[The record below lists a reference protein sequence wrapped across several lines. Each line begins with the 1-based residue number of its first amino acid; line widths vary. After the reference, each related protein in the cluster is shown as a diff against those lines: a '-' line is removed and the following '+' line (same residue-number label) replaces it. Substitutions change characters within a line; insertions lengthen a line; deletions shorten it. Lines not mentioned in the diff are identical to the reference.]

1 MSKTERKKTEERR
14 RSKVKM
20 GRSDIVLYVIVT
32 SIIVL
37 ILLAVIY
44 PLIFV
49 LSCSFSSGVA
59 VSSGRVIL
67 WPVDVSLKGYRV
79 VVSYKLFWTGFFN
92 TVLYTV
98 AGTALNLFLTI
109 LCAYPLSKRKLQGK
123 RLYMAYFMITMFI
136 SGGLIPTYI
145 LHVKLGLYNN
155 RLAII
160 LSGGLSVYNMIIM
173 RTFFRNSIPYELSEA
188 AKMDGCSDFR
198 YLLNVVLPL
207 SKPIIAIITMY
218 YAVAHWNSYYTEM
231 IYLRNPK
238 LYSLQQVM
246 RNVLKAS
253 NINMKDITDPEL
265 IAEMSGLTDV
275 MKYAMI
281 VVAVIPILM
290 VYPFIQKYFQKGVMI
305 GSVKG

>member
-14 RSKVKM
+14 LSQVKM

-98 AGTALNLFLTI
+98 AGTALNL
-109 LCAYPLSKRKLQGK
+109 S
-123 RLYMAYFMITMFI
+123 
-136 SGGLIPTYI
+136 
-145 LHVKLGLYNN
+145 
-155 RLAII
+155 
-160 LSGGLSVYNMIIM
+160 
-173 RTFFRNSIPYELSEA
+173 
-188 AKMDGCSDFR
+188 
-198 YLLNVVLPL
+198 
-207 SKPIIAIITMY
+207 
-218 YAVAHWNSYYTEM
+218 
-231 IYLRNPK
+231 
-238 LYSLQQVM
+238 
-246 RNVLKAS
+246 
-253 NINMKDITDPEL
+253 
-265 IAEMSGLTDV
+265 
-275 MKYAMI
+275 
-281 VVAVIPILM
+281 
-290 VYPFIQKYFQKGVMI
+290 
-305 GSVKG
+305 